1 MASGAT
7 VRSVPADGNNNG
19 KTSAD
24 ADWMPTT
31 PQSFTITTVRK
42 DDDPGYFVRKFALDD
57 SVNGNKWAVTADSIK
72 ECMGTFVGCPVVLVP
87 GDMGHPAP
95 QIQEAYRVGEIVGT
109 RTVDGGHAAE
119 DTIRL
124 DEHVA
129 SLVYSG
135 AIRYTSVQLSFWE
148 ENTEVVNAGTQF
160 EYLLIHK
167 WIGRHDALV
176 ADPAYGKDKA
186 VINHICKGTESECK
200 RRLPAM
206 RKASGALEQDGSS
219 IVPFVERV
227 LSASYMPCT
236 LNGIVEAAAPESTIA
251 KMHDRYPGLTPSQL
265 VASVIGPSISDSMAA
280 AALEQI
286 SRRMKTVGQEAGT
299 VQPTP

>member
-1 MASGAT
+1 
-7 VRSVPADGNNNG
+7 
-19 KTSAD
+19 
-24 ADWMPTT
+24 
-31 PQSFTITTVRK
+31 
-42 DDDPGYFVRKFALDD
+42 
-57 SVNGNKWAVTADSIK
+57 
-72 ECMGTFVGCPVVLVP
+72 
-87 GDMGHPAP
+87 MGHPAP

-236 LNGIVEAAAPESTIA
+236 LNGIVEGGGRQNRRSQKCTIA
-251 KMHDRYPGLTPSQL
+251 TP
-265 VASVIGPSISDSMAA
+265 ASRRPSWSPPSSARPYRTA
-280 AALEQI
+280 WPPPRSRQI